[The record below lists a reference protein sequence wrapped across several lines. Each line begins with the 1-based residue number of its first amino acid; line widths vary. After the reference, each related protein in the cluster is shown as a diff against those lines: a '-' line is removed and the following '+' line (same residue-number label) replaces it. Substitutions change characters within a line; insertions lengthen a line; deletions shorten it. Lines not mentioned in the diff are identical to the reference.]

1 MYSVVGQKRRFSEKG
16 RVISLAAFFFLL
28 PIVLYMPQI
37 LNGESIISGDGL
49 LVLFSGDALRESL
62 LEGEIPLWS
71 PAIAFGEPFA
81 ELNNHCYSPIF
92 IICSFL
98 PILLR
103 LPFYLGMHY
112 AIAAVSTFLLLRQ
125 LGCRK
130 SVSLS
135 ISIIYLFTIHMGGMR
150 KEHCNLIAVST
161 YVPLVTLWLHK
172 YAKSGKLS
180 HLLISSI
187 CMALQ
192 YYSGFMQY
200 TIYAD
205 LFYLAFL
212 LYTGIRQKRAIKSML
227 AHIMLWGIIY
237 IMLISA
243 HLLPTLLMVFQQA
256 SSSTGSK
263 MEYNTFIGCSLHPIT
278 FISMLFPEIFGGNIH
293 AALLQFNASS
303 GMDIELLIGAPCLA
317 LLITGIFIKKKGKGF
332 YYGAMLCLI
341 LYACLGNIP
350 VLGKTVYHIPI
361 LNMFR
366 LPSRV
371 YFLVTFCMML
381 CIAITLEQVL
391 DGRLQL
397 KSIHIVHAALFLL
410 MAALAVLYYSVPWKA
425 EWGIGER
432 RPFSEVFMVPFA
444 GYVVYLG
451 VYYVILASKNTE
463 ILTGFSHGGKSN
475 AVLFSL
481 VLVTVCQLFPYYYAS
496 NSCNYKEKIKL
507 PAIIL
512 QDDAELYKVM
522 DAEGIT
528 GLSVNYAYAS
538 SIHSANGYTNF
549 NLPQAYMLLS
559 HVDSAPLNCSG
570 LYYGFSNYAS
580 NLVQDNDVLSML
592 GIKYILLPHDEEKPL
607 QEFQAVKLVLGT
619 EREPI
624 LQDQA
629 AITVYPGE
637 GYQLAYWEIPKLPQG
652 GYILEFSMEASCK
665 PNWLYAD
672 INANQA
678 SAASLISRFS
688 PASGTQKYKCSFILN
703 DSALNNPVLRIVCAD
718 NCEISLSDVT
728 LRMVDVET
736 STPYKLVTAD
746 DDYIVYQ
753 NLNAKP
759 LLSAAAQV
767 VGITPSSVSDIY
779 VNTAFYN
786 LLDCSYV
793 TGINKQYDFSSVH
806 TDISNIVIQNNQV
819 SAHVETDDTTF
830 IQMSQTYYNGWNA
843 YIDGQKTEL
852 YEVNG
857 SIQGMFVPPGIH
869 EISFCYQPTRIY
881 VGFALS
887 LSGLLICACICFF
900 HGRRVRSFIKGG
912 K

>member
-1 MYSVVGQKRRFSEKG
+1 MYSAVGQKRRFSEKG
-16 RVISLAAFFFLL
+16 LVMSLATFFFLF
-28 PIVLYMPQI
+28 PIILYMPQI
-37 LNGESIISGDGL
+37 LNGESIVSGDGL
-49 LVLFSGDALRESL
+49 PFLFSGDALRKSL
-62 LEGEIPLWS
+62 MEGEIPLWS

-98 PILLR
+98 PVLLR
-103 LPFYLGMHY
+103 LPFYFGMHY
-112 AIAAVSTFLLLRQ
+112 AIAAATTFLLLRQ

-135 ISIIYLFTIHMGGMR
+135 ISIIYLFTIHMGGIR
-150 KEHCNLIAVST
+150 KEHCTLIAVST
-161 YVPLVTLWLHK
+161 YVPLVTLWIHK

-212 LYTGIRQKRAIKSML
+212 LYSGIRQKRSIKSML

-243 HLLPTLLMVFQQA
+243 HLLPTLLMVLQQA
-256 SSSTGSK
+256 SSGTGSE
-263 MEYNTFIGCSLHPIT
+263 MEYNTFVGHSLHPIT
-278 FISMLFPEIFGGNIH
+278 FISMLFPEIFGENIH

-303 GMDIELLIGAPCLA
+303 GMDVELLIGAPCLA

-332 YYGAMLCLI
+332 YYGATLCLI

-350 VLGKTVYHIPI
+350 FLGKIVYHIPI

-391 DGRLQL
+391 DSRLQL
-397 KSIHIVHAALFLL
+397 KSIHIVHAASFLL
-410 MAALAVLYYSVPWKA
+410 MVALTVLYYSVAWKA

-432 RPFSEVFMVPFA
+432 RPFSEVFMFPFA

-451 VYYVILASKNTE
+451 AYYVIWASLK
-463 ILTGFSHGGKSN
+463 GFLHCGKSN

-481 VLVTVCQLFPYYYAS
+481 VLVTVGQLFPYYYMS
-496 NSCNYKEKIKL
+496 WFSDYKEKTEL

-512 QDDAELYKVM
+512 QNDAELYRVM
-522 DAEGIT
+522 DAESIT
-528 GLSVNYAYAS
+528 SLSSNYAYTGS
-538 SIHSANGYTNF
+538 VYSANGYTNF

-559 HVDSAPLNCSG
+559 HVDSAPLNGSG

-580 NLVQDNDVLSML
+580 NLVQDNDALSIL
-592 GIKYILLPHDEEKPL
+592 GIKYILLPQDEEKLL
-607 QEFQAVKLVLGT
+607 QELQSVKLVPGT
-619 EREPI
+619 ESKPL

-629 AITVYPGE
+629 AITIYPGE
-637 GYQLAYWEIPKLPQG
+637 EYQLAYWEIPNLPQG
-652 GYILEFSMEASCK
+652 GYILEFSMDASCK

-672 INANQA
+672 LYTTQSSGTN
-678 SAASLISRFS
+678 LISRFS

-703 DSALNNPVLRIVCAD
+703 DSALNDAILRIVCAD

-736 STPYKLVTAD
+736 STPYKLVSED

-767 VGITPSSVSDIY
+767 VGIDPDSVSDIY

-793 TGINKQYDFSSVH
+793 TGLDKQYDFSSVH

-843 YIDGQKTEL
+843 YVDGQKTEL
-852 YEVNG
+852 YQVNG
-857 SIQGMFVPPGIH
+857 SIQGMFVPSGIH

-887 LSGLLICACICFF
+887 LSGLLICVCLWYFQ
-900 HGRRVRSFIKGG
+900 GRRVRSSIKR
-912 K
+912 KEVVK